1 MDTSRITS
9 ECEGM
14 SSLYLYYYSSSNHLV
29 MNYKV
34 RNKLEKAVDQD
45 DINAEYLEAVLKES
59 MRR

>member
-1 MDTSRITS
+1 
-9 ECEGM
+9 
-14 SSLYLYYYSSSNHLV
+14 